1 LNSSQDRAQIS
12 LRIMEKEYVV
22 ACPYEERSA
31 LLDAAEFLNS
41 RMREIRDS
49 GKVVGHDRIAVMV
62 ALNLA
67 NELLRV
73 KNRDAKLEGE
83 VTPRLRAMR
92 ERVEGALEKG
102 QQLEL

>member
-1 LNSSQDRAQIS
+1 MSQQEPARVS
-12 LRIMEKEYVV
+12 VRIMEKEYVV

-31 LLDAAEFLNS
+31 LLDAAEFLNV
-41 RMREIRDS
+41 RMREIRES
-49 GKVVGHDRIAVMV
+49 GKVVGLDRIAVMA

-67 NELLRV
+67 HELLKGKDRESKLDSGVGHRV
-73 KNRDAKLEGE
+73 
-83 VTPRLRAMR
+83 RALR

>member
-1 LNSSQDRAQIS
+1 MNSSQDRAQIS

-31 LLDAAEFLNS
+31 LLDAAEFLNN

-62 ALNLA
+62 ALNL
-67 NELLRV
+67 EI
-73 KNRDAKLEGE
+73 G
-83 VTPRLRAMR
+83 RASCR
-92 ERVEGALEKG
+92 ERV
-102 QQLEL
+102 

>member
-1 LNSSQDRAQIS
+1 MTHPDQARVSV
-12 LRIMEKEYVV
+12 RIMDKEYVV

-31 LLDAAEFLNS
+31 LLDAAEFLNA

-49 GKVVGHDRIAVMV
+49 GKVVGLDRIAVMT

-67 NELLRV
+67 HEFLRV
-73 KNRDAKLEGE
+73 KDYESRIDSG
-83 VTPRLRAMR
+83 VGGRVRALR
-92 ERVEGALEKG
+92 ERVESVLGKG

>member
-1 LNSSQDRAQIS
+1 
-12 LRIMEKEYVV
+12 MEKEYVV

-31 LLDAAEFLNS
+31 LLDAAEFLNG

-67 NELLRV
+67 QRV
-73 KNRDAKLEGE
+73 PAEEPRGE
-83 VTPRLRAMR
+83 VESSIVASAAACAPCASASKARSRRVSSSSSRLCSALRLR
-92 ERVEGALEKG
+92 
-102 QQLEL
+102 